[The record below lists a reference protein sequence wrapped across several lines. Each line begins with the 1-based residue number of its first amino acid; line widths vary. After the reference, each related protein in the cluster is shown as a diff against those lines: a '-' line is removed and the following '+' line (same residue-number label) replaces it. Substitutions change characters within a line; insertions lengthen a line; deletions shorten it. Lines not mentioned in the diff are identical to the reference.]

1 MLGALTIGV
10 ALGVAAGVAVTWALM
25 RSAIAAARSQAN
37 EQRLATHAELI
48 VAQGALTAARAH
60 LEDRDARLSE
70 QRAHIEQL
78 TADLSAARDAHA
90 ALAAE
95 YAAARSRADE
105 ERRATAEKLALLQ
118 QAEAK
123 LREAFASLSS
133 EALARNNRSFLDLAR
148 ETLGQFQK
156 EAAGDLERR
165 QQAIGEVVRPIRES
179 LDKVDEKIR
188 DIEKARVEAY
198 GALNEQVRSLGETQ
212 RSLYAE
218 TSNLVKAL
226 RTPHVRGRWGEIQLR
241 RVVEMAGM
249 VEHCDFFEQQTAS
262 NEDGRFRPD
271 MVVRLPGGKCVVV
284 DAKAPLDAY
293 LGAMEAPDDATRAA
307 LLGQHAQQ
315 VRDHIA
321 RLSGKQYWAQFPSA
335 PEFVFMFLPGETFFS
350 AALQHDASLI
360 EYGVEQ
366 RVIPASPTTLIALLR
381 AVAYGWRQEQIAENA
396 QQISALGRQLYER
409 LQTMAGHFDEVRR
422 NLDRTVDAYNRTAGS
437 FEGRVLVAAR
447 RFTELGVSATGELGE
462 ATTVDRAPRMLQAA
476 PVDADARG
484 GDAPPE
490 FLAAEARG

>member
-1 MLGALTIGV
+1 MLGALTIGA
-10 ALGVAAGVAVTWALM
+10 ALGAAAGIAVVWALM
-25 RSAIAAARSQAN
+25 RSAIAAARSEATQ
-37 EQRLATHAELI
+37 QGLATHGDLI

-60 LEDRDARLSE
+60 LEDRDARVAE
-70 QRAHIEQL
+70 QRADIERL
-78 TADLSAARDAHA
+78 AADLDAAREAHA

-95 YAAARSRADE
+95 HAAALSRADE
-105 ERRATAEKLALLQ
+105 ERRANAEKLALLQ

-123 LREAFASLSS
+123 LREAFAALSS

-148 ETLGQFQK
+148 ETLAGFQK
-156 EAAGDLERR
+156 EASGDLDRR
-165 QQAIGEVVRPIRES
+165 QQAIGEIVRPIRES

-212 RSLYAE
+212 RTLHAE

-226 RTPHVRGRWGEIQLR
+226 RAPHVRGRWGEIQLR

-249 VEHCDFFEQQTAS
+249 LEHCDFFEQQTAE
-262 NEDGRFRPD
+262 NDDGRFRPD
-271 MVVRLPGGKCVVV
+271 MVVRLPGGKSIVV

-293 LGAMEAPDDATRAA
+293 LGAVECTDDAQRA
-307 LLGQHAQQ
+307 LLLRQHAQQ
-315 VRDHIA
+315 VREHIA

-350 AALQHDASLI
+350 AALQHDAALI

-447 RFTELGVSATGELGE
+447 RFTELGVPATGDLAE
-462 ATTVDRAPRMLQAA
+462 AATIDRAPRVLQAA
-476 PVDADARG
+476 PIDAAPQ
-484 GDAPPE
+484 GDAPPAY
-490 FLAAEARG
+490 LTEARG